1 MIVRVRSAAVAG
13 IGNSFDVGKV
23 LLVDMGMFPPT
34 AAYHGFVSI
43 IQVQCSNISSATT
56 ATLRICR
63 DTGGDECLVTDTA
76 SSIFTGLTTATKGTA
91 CFAVDGFLALEEN
104 DQFYCFVKTN
114 AGTIDVDYVEIV
126 WADKG

>member
-34 AAYHGFVSI
+34 AAYHGYVSI

-63 DTGGDECLVTDTA
+63 DTGGDESA
-76 SSIFTGLTTATKGTA
+76 IIGGAT
-91 CFAVDGFLALEEN
+91 V
-104 DQFYCFVKTN
+104 
-114 AGTIDVDYVEIV
+114 
-126 WADKG
+126 